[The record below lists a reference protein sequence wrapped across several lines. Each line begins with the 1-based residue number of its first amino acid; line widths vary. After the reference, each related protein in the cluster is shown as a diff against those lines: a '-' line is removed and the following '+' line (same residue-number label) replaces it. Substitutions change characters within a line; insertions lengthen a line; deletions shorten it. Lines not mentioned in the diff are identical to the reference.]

1 MRYMSRGL
9 RRRRDT
15 DKWEVILSHKD
26 PVTGRA
32 VTTYHMIEAKTEE
45 QTQKKRN
52 ELMLE
57 LERRGSAIGT
67 NMTVRDFMAHFM
79 AVKEASGTIEASTLR
94 SYSSETHKIDR
105 YLGDVKLCELN
116 IPVINQWMANMVDE
130 GYAPKTAIK
139 PFRLLKQA

>member
-1 MRYMSRGL
+1 
-9 RRRRDT
+9 
-15 DKWEVILSHKD
+15 
-26 PVTGRA
+26 
-32 VTTYHMIEAKTEE
+32 
-45 QTQKKRN
+45 
-52 ELMLE
+52 
-57 LERRGSAIGT
+57 
-67 NMTVRDFMAHFM
+67 M

>member
-9 RRRRDT
+9 RRRRGT

-26 PVTGRA
+26 PVAGKA
-32 VTTYHMIEAKTEE
+32 VTTYHMIGAKTEK

-57 LERRGSAIGT
+57 LERKGSAIGT
-67 NMTVRDFMAHFM
+67 NMTVHDFMARFM

-94 SYSSETHKIDR
+94 SYYSETHKIDR
-105 YLGDVKLCELN
+105 TS
-116 IPVINQWMANMVDE
+116 ATSSS
-130 GYAPKTAIK
+130 AS
-139 PFRLLKQA
+139 

>member
-15 DKWEVILSHKD
+15 DKWEVILSHKG

-32 VTTYHMIEAKTEE
+32 VTTYHTIEAKTEK
-45 QTQKKRN
+45 QTQKKHN

-57 LERRGSAIGT
+57 LERKGSAIGT

-79 AVKEASGTIEASTLR
+79 AVK
-94 SYSSETHKIDR
+94 
-105 YLGDVKLCELN
+105 
-116 IPVINQWMANMVDE
+116 
-130 GYAPKTAIK
+130 
-139 PFRLLKQA
+139 QA